1 MRQLHADVL
10 PPSNGCPTSTM
21 EASSPAELLAFISTD
36 YAVNELKPEDG
47 GIGRKV
53 SDVRRTTTSS
63 AEVQSVKGL

>member
-1 MRQLHADVL
+1 
-10 PPSNGCPTSTM
+10 M

-36 YAVNELKPEDG
+36 YAVGELKPEDG